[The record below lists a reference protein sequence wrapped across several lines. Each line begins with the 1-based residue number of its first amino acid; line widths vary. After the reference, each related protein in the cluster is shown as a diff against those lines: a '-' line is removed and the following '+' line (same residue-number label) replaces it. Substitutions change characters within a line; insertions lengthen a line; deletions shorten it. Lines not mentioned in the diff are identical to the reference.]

1 MNQEIYECQV
11 NFLSIERA
19 LSLTPP
25 EFKVA
30 WDWFLR
36 PENHKLANLPF
47 RNRLNEDLGITLV
60 RQSGIHSPDY
70 STLASQGANKEKY
83 VLTIH
88 TGNEEYSDK
97 EIIDL
102 EDGTW
107 ILDYCAHRR
116 SGRDDG
122 NRYNETMMNN
132 LRDGIPV
139 AVLTK
144 ERNGYTNHG
153 LAYVEQYNAATDSFI
168 LHGPATYENADHFS
182 FVDTET
188 MTEAEKS
195 SVEQW
200 GLEDE
205 RTYHLVKQVRRKNQ
219 ANFRNKLLKAY
230 EETCAISETNVTET
244 LQAAHINPY
253 RGKKSQTVRNG
264 ILLRADFHLLYD
276 AHLLGIT
283 PVTRKVVLNDR
294 IKGSVY
300 SKYHGATMCVPDD
313 KACQPDDNLLDIH
326 HKQFL
331 IENSA

>member
-1 MNQEIYECQV
+1 MNQEIYECRV
-11 NFLSIERA
+11 NFLSLKRA

-25 EFKVA
+25 EFKIA
-30 WDWFLR
+30 WDWFLQ
-36 PENHKLANLPF
+36 PENHKLTGLPF
-47 RNRLNEDLGITLV
+47 RNCLDEDLGITLV
-60 RQSGIHSPDY
+60 RQSGIHSPSY
-70 STLASQGANKEKY
+70 SALASRGANKTKY

-102 EDGTW
+102 KDGTW
-107 ILDYCAHRR
+107 ILDYCAHRS
-116 SGRDDG
+116 SGKDDG

-153 LAYVEQYNAATDSFI
+153 LAYVEQYNAITDSFI
-168 LHGPATYENADHFS
+168 LHGPATYENADQFS
-182 FVDTET
+182 FVDITT
-188 MTEAEKS
+188 MTEEEKS
-195 SVEQW
+195 HIEQW

-219 ANFRNKLLKAY
+219 ASFRNKLLEAY
-230 EETCAISETNVTET
+230 EETCAISETDVVET
-244 LQAAHINPY
+244 LQAAHIDPY

-264 ILLRADFHLLYD
+264 ILLRSDFHLIYD
-276 AHLLGIT
+276 AHLLDIA
-283 PVTRKVVLNDR
+283 PVTRKVTLSNK
-294 IKGSVY
+294 IKNSVY
-300 SKYHGATMCVPDD
+300 SKYHGTTICIPKNGAY
-313 KACQPDDNLLDIH
+313 QPDDNLLEIH